1 MLFRMRHNILG
12 LWRKPDF
19 SVQKVQTLIYSPDG
33 RSFTFVAD
41 RCSKLPD
48 FFKFRRGLEKTSI
61 INFYCWT
68 ILQPLLQQNDYLKC
82 HTSKVYY
89 FERFAFVN
97 SFHHR
102 NTCVPTEQTSWA
114 QFERDLCV
122 PITDCHQHGRIFL
135 VYSAHNRSDYG
146 SSGYLL
152 LNHQASKKDGLN
164 I

>member
-1 MLFRMRHNILG
+1 MRHNILG
-12 LWRKPDF
+12 LWWKPDP
-19 SVQKVQTLIYSPDG
+19 SIQKIQTLIHSPDG
-33 RSFTFVAD
+33 RSFAFVAD

-48 FFKFRRGLEKTSI
+48 FFEFRRGLEKTSI
-61 INFYCWT
+61 IDFYCWT
-68 ILQPLLQQNDYLKC
+68 ILQPLLPQHDHFKC
-82 HTSKVYY
+82 PTSKVYY

-97 SFHHR
+97 SIHYR

-114 QFERDLCV
+114 QSERDLRV
-122 PITDCHQHGRIFL
+122 LITDCDQHGRIFL

-152 LNHQASKKDGLN
+152 LNHQASKKDGMN